1 MTAKITSRAPVAGI
15 PFVAFD
21 TETTG
26 LDLLE
31 DRLLDVGAV
40 RFRDGSEER
49 SFTSLVRP
57 GRPIPE
63 FTIAIHHI
71 TETMAESAPQ
81 PKAVLEKLF
90 PVLDGAVLLAHNA
103 PFDMAVLS
111 LEAKRQGLKLPDV
124 LCLDTCVLADAL
136 MRDRPSLKLGELMR
150 FFGCA
155 ETNDHRALPDARC
168 VVRLFERLCRSL
180 GGEVTWGDLIAK
192 HGPPFSLRDF
202 AALDTRDMWHYAVAV
217 NAIEERRPLRIKIGN
232 GAGHR
237 EIQLKPR
244 GFELKDGRWCL
255 TPEKPRTEPVY
266 MDSVKRMVKRIRATQ
281 GRPRS

>member
-1 MTAKITSRAPVAGI
+1 MTAKIASRTPVAGI

-49 SFTSLVRP
+49 AFTSLVRP
-57 GRPIPE
+57 GRPIPD

-71 TETMAESAPQ
+71 TEPMAEAAPR
-81 PKAVLEKLF
+81 PKQVLEQLL

-111 LEAKRQGLKLPDV
+111 LEVERQGLELPDV

-136 MRDRPSLKLGELMR
+136 LADRPSLKLGELMR
-150 FFGCA
+150 FFGCP

-168 VVRLFERLCRSL
+168 VVRLFERLCESL

-192 HGPPFSLRDF
+192 HGPPFSLRSF
-202 AALDTRDMWHYAVAV
+202 AALDRRDMWHYAVAV
-217 NAIEERRPLRIKIGN
+217 NAIEERRPLRIQIAN
-232 GAGHR
+232 GRSHR
-237 EIQLKPR
+237 ELQLKPR
-244 GFELKDGRWCL
+244 GFELKDGRWVL
-255 TPEKPRTEPVY
+255 TPVKARPEPVF
-266 MDSVKRMVKRIRATQ
+266 MDSVTRMVKRLR
-281 GRPRS
+281 RR